1 MRADRLLSILLLLQ
15 AHGRLTA
22 AQLAARL
29 EVSERTIYRDL
40 DALSA
45 AGVPVYAERGP
56 NGGCSLVEG
65 YRTTLTGLDEQEI
78 RGLFITASQGPLA
91 DLGLDAGLHRAV
103 LKLLAALPAARR
115 FDAERARQRI
125 LLDAAGWFRTE
136 EPVPHLG
143 TLQAAVWQDLR
154 LDIVYRRP
162 DGGVSQRRVDPYGL
176 VAKASIWY
184 LVAAT
189 EDGMRTYR
197 VSRLQDATLT
207 DETFDR
213 PADFDLPSYWEA
225 WCAEFEASLWRYETV
240 LRFSPELLDVLP
252 GHSVENLRARLEQAA
267 PGETGWRTLSL
278 TFDSLET
285 ARSTVLGWGPW
296 VEVLAPEELRASV
309 IEAAGRITALYA
321 AREAERLPQPSADF
335 WSVR

>member
-1 MRADRLLSILLLLQ
+1 
-15 AHGRLTA
+15 
-22 AQLAARL
+22 
-29 EVSERTIYRDL
+29 VSERTIYRDL

-65 YRTTLTGLDEQEI
+65 YRPTLTGLDEQEI
-78 RGLFITASQGPLA
+78 RGLFITASQGPPA
-91 DLGLDAGLHRAV
+91 DLGLAARLRRAV

-125 LLDAAGWFRTE
+125 MLDAAGWFRTE

-184 LVAAT
+184 
-189 EDGMRTYR
+189 
-197 VSRLQDATLT
+197 
-207 DETFDR
+207 
-213 PADFDLPSYWEA
+213 
-225 WCAEFEASLWRYETV
+225 
-240 LRFSPELLDVLP
+240 
-252 GHSVENLRARLEQAA
+252 
-267 PGETGWRTLSL
+267 
-278 TFDSLET
+278 
-285 ARSTVLGWGPW
+285 
-296 VEVLAPEELRASV
+296 
-309 IEAAGRITALYA
+309 
-321 AREAERLPQPSADF
+321 
-335 WSVR
+335 